1 LPPPEPQAKCSS
13 RKTILPQNPPKT
25 KHEDTLEGVLE
36 RITFYNEENG
46 FLIGKLRCGDGE
58 QEVAAVGKAAN
69 VQCGETLL
77 LQGVWT
83 NHPKHGKQ
91 FSFEKCETKLPA
103 SAYGIKKYL
112 GSGLVHGIG
121 KTYAKKI
128 VDFFGADTL
137 RIISDESARLLEV
150 PGIGRKRA
158 RSIKDSWEEQKAVRE
173 VMMFLQTYG
182 VTDALCLRLVRR
194 YGNNAKTI
202 LETEPYRIVRDVKG
216 IGFKTADKIA
226 LNLGISTNGPERIE
240 AGILHAMDELEG
252 DGHTC
257 ADRQELT
264 DKAVGVLEV
273 HPSDVSTRLDALRGT
288 AELSECQED
297 VFQLPTT
304 ALAERVTAQSLGKL
318 LAAPSC
324 LPSILIDKAVEWAQQ
339 KAGFGFAPEQADG
352 IRAALSSKVSILT
365 GGPGTGKTTILQ
377 ALVSILKAKKARI
390 QLTAPTGRASR
401 RMAESA
407 GHFAQ
412 TVHRLLKF
420 DPSAGGFTM
429 NEKTPLAC
437 DFVVMD
443 EASMLDVRLAS
454 ALMRAIPP
462 QAHLLIVGDAD
473 QLPSVSCGNVLKDLI
488 DSELIKVTR
497 LQVTFRQKEDSGI
510 VGTAHGI
517 LEGRGSPP
525 SPVDD
530 PDLLD
535 LSSDVHFVRAIEP
548 ETCVDSVRRLCREV
562 LPAKLRIDPLRDVQV
577 LAPMHRGIAGI
588 ANINDQL
595 RQSLNPDGA
604 THVFGQT
611 LFREGDKVIQT
622 RNNYD
627 KDVFN
632 GDMGTITSV
641 DTVAGVVEV
650 DFEGRSIRFERL
662 EMADLQPAYAISV
675 HKSQGSE
682 YPVVVLPLL
691 KQHYMM
697 LQRNLVYTGLTRAKK
712 KVIFVGDPSA
722 YAMAIRNDKTLAR
735 RTDLIRKL
743 TLATAT

>member
-1 LPPPEPQAKCSS
+1 M
-13 RKTILPQNPPKT
+13 PQNPPSASA
-25 KHEDTLEGVLE
+25 DATLEGVLE

-46 FLIGKLRCGDGE
+46 FLIGKLRCGED
-58 QEVAAVGKAAN
+58 QREVAAVGKAAN
-69 VQCGETLL
+69 VQCGETLHL
-77 LQGVWT
+77 EGTWT

-91 FSFEKCETKLPA
+91 FAFVKCETKLPA

-137 RIISDESARLLEV
+137 RIISEESARLLEV
-150 PGIGRKRA
+150 PGIGKKRA
-158 RSIKDSWEEQKAVRE
+158 YSIKESWEEQKTVRE

-194 YGNNAKTI
+194 YGNEAKNI
-202 LETEPYRIVRDVKG
+202 LETEPYCIVRDVKG

-226 LNLGISTNGPERIE
+226 LNLGVSTNGPERID
-240 AGILHAMDELEG
+240 AGILHSMDELEG

-264 DKAVGVLEV
+264 DKATEVLEL
-273 HPSDVSTRLDALRGT
+273 HPDEVTARIDALSGGD
-288 AELSECQED
+288 LVECVDE
-297 VFQLPTT
+297 VYQLPTT
-304 ALAERVTAQSLGKL
+304 AKAEQVTAQSLGKL

-324 LPSILIDKAVEWAQQ
+324 LPSILVDKAVAWAQE
-339 KAGFGFAPEQADG
+339 KAGFGFAEEQADG
-352 IRAALSSKVSILT
+352 IRSALSSKVSILT

-377 ALVSILKAKKARI
+377 ALVSILKAKKARL

-401 RMAESA
+401 RMSETTK
-407 GHFAQ
+407 HFSQ

-420 DPSAGGFTM
+420 DPSAGGFTL
-429 NEKTPLAC
+429 NEQTPLSC

-443 EASMLDVRLAS
+443 EASMLDVRLAA
-454 ALMRAIPP
+454 ALFRAIPP
-462 QAHLLIVGDAD
+462 QAHLLLVGDAD
-473 QLPSVSCGNVLKDLI
+473 QLPSVGCGNVLKDLI
-488 DSELIKVTR
+488 DSGIVPVTR

-517 LEGRGSPP
+517 LGGRGSPP
-525 SPVDD
+525 SPADD
-530 PDLLD
+530 PELLD
-535 LSSDVHFVRAIEP
+535 LSHDVHFVRALDP
-548 ETCVDSVRRLCREV
+548 EACVDAVRRLCRDV
-562 LPAKLRIDPLRDVQV
+562 LPGKLRIDPFHDVQV
-577 LAPMHRGIAGI
+577 LAPMHRGTAGI
-588 ANINDQL
+588 ANLNDQL
-595 RQSLNPDGA
+595 RDALNPQGA

-627 KDVFN
+627 KDIFN
-632 GDMGTITSV
+632 GDL
-641 DTVAGVVEV
+641 GVIAAVNTMEGSVEV
-650 DFEGRSIRFERL
+650 DFEGRPILFERL
-662 EMADLQPAYAISV
+662 EVADLQPAYAISV

-682 YPVVVLPLL
+682 YPVVVFPLL

-697 LQRNLVYTGLTRAKK
+697 LQRNLIYTGLTRAKK
-712 KVIFVGDPSA
+712 KVFFVGDPAA

-743 TLATAT
+743 SLATSA